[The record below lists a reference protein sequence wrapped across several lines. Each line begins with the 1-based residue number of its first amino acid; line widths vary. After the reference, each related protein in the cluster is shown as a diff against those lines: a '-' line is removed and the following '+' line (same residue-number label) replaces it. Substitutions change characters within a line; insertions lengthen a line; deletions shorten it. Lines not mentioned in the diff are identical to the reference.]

1 MAASFSDLDGFIN
14 RDFSIMLIKVSPVAG
29 LSEAKMKDVTA
40 IIQEDIDSIT
50 KPAGVKYVITG
61 VDPQTYDMI
70 TDQFPGN
77 LRKLNIVVETEPG
90 YARSEEIRDVRDP
103 EVLQYVDLLSER
115 AKLVDGVVDAHSA
128 ADIIKDA
135 NGGTIPRTLRSVK
148 KLIEGLN
155 EAKGQQIYDYISEDY
170 SMTLVRLK
178 IEDDAEAAE
187 MVDALT
193 EVINIRGPA
202 GLSVAIGG
210 DLIQD
215 A

>member
-1 MAASFSDLDGFIN
+1 
-14 RDFSIMLIKVSPVAG
+14 
-29 LSEAKMKDVTA
+29 
-40 IIQEDIDSIT
+40 
-50 KPAGVKYVITG
+50 
-61 VDPQTYDMI
+61 MI
-70 TDQFPGN
+70 TDQFPGS

-103 EVLQYVDLLSER
+103 EVLQYVDLLSRR

-155 EAKGQQIYDYISEDY
+155 EAKGQQIYDYISDDY